1 MSDDF
6 EFEVI
11 DASAVEHSRNYRRR
25 SGLGNGKNFIE
36 AVYLDSEDQHR
47 YYSALQRNYRRR
59 HNVSETPYD
68 HLIDPVLAREEEYAK
83 LFPVTLVELRL
94 IVEEEER
101 KNNARNSK

>member
-11 DASAVEHSRNYRRR
+11 DASSVQHSQRTRKPKYKTKPWEYWDAK
-25 SGLGNGKNFIE
+25 GE
-36 AVYLDSEDQHR
+36 YE
-47 YYSALQRNYRRR
+47 YYKIVQRNYRRR

>member
-1 MSDDF
+1 MSEEF

-36 AVYLDSEDQHR
+36 AVYLDNEDQHR

-59 HNVSETPYD
+59 HNVRETPYD
-68 HLIDPVLAREEEYAK
+68 HMIDPVLKREEDYAK
-83 LFPVTLVELRL
+83 LFPVTLTEIRL
-94 IVEEEER
+94 MLEEE
-101 KNNARNSK
+101 KGKLNG